1 MSLSN
6 RILIINLILNTTMKK
21 LIYTLGIMIL
31 LVSLSSCETDNYSAP
46 DATVSGKILDH
57 ENNPMQLEQGGT
69 GMVIRMFEEGFTTP
83 TPFDLNVMQDGTYIN
98 NKIFAA
104 KYKMIPAFGP
114 FYNLSDTIT
123 VDIKGFVTVD
133 FKVTPY
139 LKVEW
144 VTPPY
149 ATADGKIE
157 TKFKFTRIQPPA
169 ESNQKMPNLLDYQ
182 LFIGLTQYVGNNNFD
197 NLVVNPAVSAT
208 NAMEGQTLTIT
219 SKTAMRFSRDYYV
232 RVGVRVNDANKKY
245 NYTDI
250 KVVSVKLP

>member
-1 MSLSN
+1 MKKNIYILSIIISLMSLH
-6 RILIINLILNTTMKK
+6 
-21 LIYTLGIMIL
+21 
-31 LVSLSSCETDNYSAP
+31 SCETDNYSTP

-57 ENNPMQLEQGGT
+57 EGNQMELEQGST
-69 GMVIRMFEEGFTTP
+69 SMVIRMLEEGFATP
-83 TPFDLNVMQDGTYIN
+83 TPFDLNVMQNGTYIN

-104 KYKMIPAFGP
+104 KYKMIPVFGP
-114 FYNLSDTIT
+114 FYNTSDTMK
-123 VDIKGFVTVD
+123 VDIKGSVTVN

-144 VTPPY
+144 ITPPY

-157 TKFKFTRIQPPA
+157 AKFKFTRIQPPA
-169 ESNQKMPNLLDYQ
+169 ESNQTMPNILDYQ

-197 NLVVNPAVSAT
+197 NLVVNPVVSAT
-208 NAMEGQTLTIT
+208 NSMEGKTLTIT
-219 SKTAMRFSRDYYV
+219 SKTAMRFSHDYYV
-232 RVGVRVNDANKKY
+232 RIGVRVNDANKKY